1 MNIAEIILYTE
12 SQGNPLLRDEISNLY
27 TESIARENIL
37 VSAGAEECIFL
48 FFQAMFQVT
57 VRQRSASL
65 TLAEKGDSVVVHYP
79 CYQSLREV
87 AASRGEIPP
96 SLSFAWSNYLREKYR
111 V

>member
-48 FFQAMFQVT
+48 FFQAMFQVPT
-57 VRQRSASL
+57 SRQRSA
-65 TLAEKGDSVVVHYP
+65 
-79 CYQSLREV
+79 
-87 AASRGEIPP
+87 
-96 SLSFAWSNYLREKYR
+96 LSNARLEGG
-111 V
+111 